1 MQQPPDHYD
10 ADLLLRLYD
19 LRREEKLRKARD
31 WFAQEFHADSFEDF
45 LKRYPYGSEGNTFY
59 RMVVDY
65 WDMAASLLN
74 HGLIHEDL
82 FFENNAELLGVWI
95 RIENL
100 VPRIRETWKSPR
112 RKSCLLFASASNPS
126 QPGNL
131 NKQCGFSPALP
142 SLFTPQQRDC
152 LRNPLSVAFCPV
164 DNLFRESYM

>member
-59 RMVVDY
+59 RMVVGY

-100 VPRIRETWKSPR
+100 VPRIRETWKSPLFCKNLEQAAEKYEKWMKKSAPEVVPALR
-112 RKSCLLFASASNPS
+112 ERIQSLAARKS
-126 QPGNL
+126 
-131 NKQCGFSPALP
+131 
-142 SLFTPQQRDC
+142 
-152 LRNPLSVAFCPV
+152 
-164 DNLFRESYM
+164 E

>member
-31 WFAQEFHADSFEDF
+31 WFTQEFHADSFEDF
-45 LKRYPYGSEGNTFY
+45 LKRYPYGTEGNTFY
-59 RMVVDY
+59 RMVVGY

-100 VPRIRETWKSPR
+100 VPRMRETWKSPFFCKNLEQAAEKYER
-112 RKSCLLFASASNPS
+112 WVKKSGPEALPALRERIKSLAARKS
-126 QPGNL
+126 
-131 NKQCGFSPALP
+131 
-142 SLFTPQQRDC
+142 
-152 LRNPLSVAFCPV
+152 
-164 DNLFRESYM
+164 E